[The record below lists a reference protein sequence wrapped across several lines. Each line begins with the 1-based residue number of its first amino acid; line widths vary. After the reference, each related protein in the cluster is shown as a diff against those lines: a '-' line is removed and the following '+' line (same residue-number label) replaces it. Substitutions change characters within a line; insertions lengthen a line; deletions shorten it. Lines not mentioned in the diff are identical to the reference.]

1 MTIHKLETYA
11 MWSVMATENIDV
23 LARGM
28 ARHDREKGY
37 APEST
42 EYVVHQMRNKI
53 KAIQKTEYCH

>member
-1 MTIHKLETYA
+1 MTIHKLETYT

-28 ARHDREKGY
+28 VRHDREMGY

-42 EYVVHQMRNKI
+42 KDVVHQLRNKV
-53 KAIQKTEYCH
+53 KSIQN